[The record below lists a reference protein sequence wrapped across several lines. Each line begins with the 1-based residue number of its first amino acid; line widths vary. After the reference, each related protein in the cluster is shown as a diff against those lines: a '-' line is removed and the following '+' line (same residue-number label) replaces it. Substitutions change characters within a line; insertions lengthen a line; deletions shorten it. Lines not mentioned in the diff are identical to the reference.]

1 MSGMG
6 LRNGASLLEHGGRV
20 DEAERL
26 YPSAE
31 TPWIDLSTGINPHA
45 YPVPSVP
52 AEAYRRLPL
61 GRDIAQLTE
70 AAAAAYG
77 RPAGTALLPVP
88 GSEIAIRLLPLLQGG
103 RARVGIV
110 GRTYS
115 SHAAAWQEAGAEV
128 RPLSA
133 LPDPAARD
141 LDVVVLV
148 NPNNPGGEAVTRP
161 DLLAFAEQ
169 WGHAGRKLIVDEAFA
184 DVRPELSLLAAPGL
198 PDGMVV
204 LRSLGKFFGLAGL
217 RVGFVAV
224 NELAAAVWRRRLG
237 DWPVSG
243 PACTIAA
250 AALSD
255 AGWIAAMRVRLAAD
269 RRRLEAVLSAG
280 GLAPCGGTDL
290 FVLVEAP
297 ADLDL
302 VDRFA
307 RSGILIRGF
316 PHTPSR
322 FRFGLPGDEAA
333 WHRLETA
340 CASLAAAAAG
350 R

>member
-1 MSGMG
+1 MQARES
-6 LRNGASLLEHGGRV
+6 ASLREHGGRV

-45 YPVPSVP
+45 YPVPPVP
-52 AEAYRRLPL
+52 PETYRRLPL
-61 GRDIAQLTE
+61 ARDIAALSE
-70 AAAAAYG
+70 AAASAYG
-77 RPAGTALLPVP
+77 RPAGMALLPVP
-88 GSEIAIRLLPLLQGG
+88 GSELAIRLLPLLQGG

-128 RPLSA
+128 RPLSG

-148 NPNNPGGEAVTRP
+148 NPNNPDGEAVARA
-161 DLLAFAEQ
+161 DLLAFAER
-169 WGHAGRKLIVDEAFA
+169 WGRSGRNLVVDEAFA
-184 DVRPELSLLAAPGL
+184 DLRPEVSLLAAPAL
-198 PDGMVV
+198 PDGVVV

-224 NELAAAVWRRRLG
+224 SERAAALWRRRLG

-243 PACTIAA
+243 PACTIAT

-255 AGWIAAMRVRLAAD
+255 AGWIVVMREKLAAE

-280 GLAPCGGTDL
+280 GLLLRGGTDL
-290 FVLVEAP
+290 FVLAEAS
-297 ADLDL
+297 AGLDL

-307 RSGILIRGF
+307 RAGILIRGF
-316 PHTPSR
+316 KHTPSR
-322 FRFGLPGDEAA
+322 VRFGLPGDEAA
-333 WHRLETA
+333 WRRLEAA